1 MIDFLIQSKAVI
13 IILHALAAGIAIGAT
28 VATDTLF
35 FSFLKDFH
43 ISKKERQV
51 FETLS
56 KILWWSLF
64 ALIVTGVLI
73 FFTDTARYM
82 ASTKFLTKMILVG
95 IVTLNGLLLNWFI
108 TPHMNDLTFDTERD
122 KEKNL
127 TFVRRISFASG
138 GLSITTW
145 LVIFIL
151 GSVPRIPLSV
161 GQAMLAYFGI
171 ILMVIAGTQFFDYRV
186 RKAHQEIAE

>member
-122 KEKNL
+122 KEKKPHL
-127 TFVRRISFASG
+127 CAPYFICIGRPLYYYMACDFYSRISAAYSSFCRAG
-138 GLSITTW
+138 DAC
-145 LVIFIL
+145 IFWHYFNGYCRYAIL
-151 GSVPRIPLSV
+151 
-161 GQAMLAYFGI
+161 
-171 ILMVIAGTQFFDYRV
+171 
-186 RKAHQEIAE
+186 